1 MAALSTWSS
10 LSAPCQTIRPTGSW
24 PGLWQV
30 RDKAQP
36 SSRLMMLVL
45 RSSRLLTR
53 KNSASRAASCAA
65 SRPSAGGPTAGG
77 GGAGGAGGGSG
88 GGGWARPAGGGRGG
102 VVGGGWGRKE
112 GGVAGIALGGGKAVG
127 RRCLHGRRRDVRDP
141 GAGLA
146 QRGDAALECAGHGG
160 VHVV

>member
-10 LSAPCQTIRPTGSW
+10 LSAPCQTIRPTGSS
-24 PGLWQV
+24 PGGWQG

-65 SRPSAGGPTAGG
+65 SRPSAGGPTALG
-77 GGAGGAGGGSG
+77 GGARG
-88 GGGWARPAGGGRGG
+88 PGGGRTAAAWARSAGPRPVHGGRQQRVVVAQFGVHALDPVLACLQQFDVFPGHHAGAFFDAGAHSG
-102 VVGGGWGRKE
+102 VV
-112 GGVAGIALGGGKAVG
+112 A
-127 RRCLHGRRRDVRDP
+127 
-141 GAGLA
+141 
-146 QRGDAALECAGHGG
+146 
-160 VHVV
+160 